1 MRIDDSE
8 FHKIMSSLLGQRQ
21 IVIVANCISRHGARY
36 KDEFSSA
43 ERRYVTKSGYRNVV
57 ERVKRPIFAHGIK
70 TRTFF
75 EIIRTQHKPAE
86 ITALYFNQA
95 GNWSQAKIVRV
106 GREQDKT

>member
-1 MRIDDSE
+1 MRIDDIK

-21 IVIVANCISRHGARY
+21 TVIVANCISRHGARY
-36 KDEFSSA
+36 KDEFSST
-43 ERRYVTKSGYRNVV
+43 ERRYVTKSGSRNGV
-57 ERVKRPIFAHGIK
+57 ERVKRLIFAHGIK